1 MTDRK
6 AKTILIVEDEALI
19 RMLAVSILVDAGFQV
34 IEAANADQ
42 ALIAL
47 DTHPEIQAMF
57 TDINMPGELDGFDL
71 AKAVH
76 ARWPDV
82 HLLLTSGRAIWPDAN
97 MPSSGIFL
105 PKPYS
110 PDSIAEILTSML
122 N

>member
-42 ALIAL
+42 ALVAL

-76 ARWPDV
+76 TRWPDV
-82 HLLLTSGRAIWPDAN
+82 HLLLTSGKAIWPDAN
-97 MPSSGIFL
+97 MPSNGIFL

-110 PDSIAEILTSML
+110 PDSIADILTSML